1 MFTRSS
7 AVQHTNAKSFHG
19 QKDNTRSAG
28 LQPRVNDAPLKQRAT
43 GADDRSSL
51 CLDAVTDRFHFRVLN
66 RDGAARR
73 GELTTPHGVV
83 QTPAFMPVGTRGA
96 VKAVTQQQLEELGAE
111 IILGNT
117 YHLYLKPGDG
127 LIARCGGLH
136 KFIGWDRPILTDS
149 GGYQVFSLAAMRLIK
164 EEGAEFRSHI
174 DGSLHLL
181 TPERAVDIQA
191 QLGSDIAMVLDE
203 CASTQSAS
211 DADRPVSDVLHD
223 ATRIAMERSARW
235 AGRARR
241 RQLQLR
247 DDPRGAPDV
256 IVTNPGQ
263 AQFGIIQGGIDAG
276 LRTESV
282 QRTTDIGFEAYAIGG
297 LSVGE
302 PVEIM
307 YDVVAHTAPR
317 LPEDKPR
324 YLMGTGMP
332 DDLVEC
338 VARGIDMFDCVL
350 PTRNAR
356 NGQLMTSRGP
366 IAIKNARYAED
377 LSPPDPDCTCYTCR
391 HFSRAYLRHL
401 FVVGEMTAGTLNSL
415 HNLHFYLDTMRRIRE
430 AIVFGSF
437 EKLRREFHQTFSR
450 RPQL

>member
-1 MFTRSS
+1 L
-7 AVQHTNAKSFHG
+7 NA
-19 QKDNTRSAG
+19 
-28 LQPRVNDAPLKQRAT
+28 VNDQ
-43 GADDRSSL
+43 
-51 CLDAVTDRFHFRVLN
+51 FQFRILN

-96 VKAVTQQQLEELGAE
+96 VKAVTQRDLEGLGAE

-117 YHLYLKPGDG
+117 YHLYLKPGDS

-136 KFIGWDRPILTDS
+136 TFIGWNRPILTDS
-149 GGYQVFSLAAMRLIK
+149 GGYQVFSLAAMRRIQ

-203 CASTQSAS
+203 CVGPGSDPGRSVTHSAPE
-211 DADRPVSDVLHD
+211 AARV
-223 ATRIAMERSARW
+223 AMERSARW
-235 AGRARR
+235 AARARR
-241 RQLQLR
+241 RHLQLR
-247 DDPRGAPDV
+247 DDPASVSDV
-256 IVTNPGQ
+256 IITNTGQ
-263 AQFGIIQGGIDAG
+263 AQFGIVQGSTDLN

-282 QRTTDIGFEAYAIGG
+282 QRTTEIDFEAYAIGG

-302 PVEIM
+302 PVDVM
-307 YDVVAHTAPR
+307 YDVVAHTAPL
-317 LPEDKPR
+317 LPDDRPR

-332 DDLVEC
+332 DDLIEC
-338 VARGIDMFDCVL
+338 VARGIDLFDCVL

-356 NGQLMTSRGP
+356 NGQLLTSRGP
-366 IAIKNARYAED
+366 LAIKNARYSED
-377 LSPPDPDCTCYTCR
+377 LSPPDPDCSCYTCR

-401 FVVGEMTAGTLNSL
+401 FIVGEMTAATLNSL

-437 EKLRREFHQTFSR
+437 EKLRREFRQTFSR
-450 RPQL
+450 RPQI